1 MSSRLFILYLIV
13 GVFQIHA
20 FSQSKKKKINNPTD
34 KIVLLGVH
42 IAGQQPFG
50 TLSERYG
57 NFATIGAGGEF
68 KFKKGLIL
76 GMEYNWG
83 FSENVKENTIF
94 GHMIGPTPQLFDL
107 EGYYSVITLQHR
119 SQYAM
124 GNIAYVIPFNK
135 RNMNTGLFVQGGIG
149 YNQHKIFIQ
158 SSEEKLPQV
167 MGKEY
172 KYGYDRLSSGL
183 LTRQYVGYQRITPT
197 GYFHFRAGIEFNQ
210 GFNQGRRVWN
220 FQKNAPGN
228 EERFE
233 SSIGLKFSILLPIY
247 IKDRSQEVFF
257 ED

>member
-1 MSSRLFILYLIV
+1 MILRFFIAIFFLGMI
-13 GVFQIHA
+13 QIDG

-42 IAGQQPFG
+42 VTGQQPFG
-50 TLSERYG
+50 VLSERYG
-57 NFATIGAGGEF
+57 NFATIGAGGEY

-76 GMEYNWG
+76 GIEYNWG

-107 EGYYSVITLQHR
+107 EGYYSVITMQHR
-119 SQYAM
+119 SQFALAHM
-124 GNIAYVIPFNK
+124 AYVIPFN
-135 RNMNTGLFVQGGIG
+135 RGNMNTGLFIQGGVG

-158 SSEEKLPQV
+158 SSEDKLPQV
-167 MGKEY
+167 MDKDY
-172 KYGYDRLSSGL
+172 KHGYDRLTSGL
-183 LTRQYVGYQRITPT
+183 LTRQYIGYQRVTPT
-197 GYFHFRAGIEFNQ
+197 GYFHFRAGIELNQ

-220 FQKNAPGN
+220 FQENIPGN
-228 EERFE
+228 EKRFE
-233 SSIGLKFSILLPIY
+233 SSAALKFSILLPIY